1 MPYTTYQFYENTYK
15 GNKLDLEQ
23 FEELVLKASYEL
35 NAICL
40 GKIKETTLSMFNEE
54 IQMAT
59 CSLVEQIYDD
69 IQSRVN
75 GKEVASETVESW
87 HRTYVSN
94 GGNDSYS
101 SSRSKYVDGVYQY
114 LINTGLLYRGI

>member
-15 GNKLDLEQ
+15 GDKLDLEA
-23 FEELVLKASYEL
+23 FEKLVLKASYEL

-40 GKIKETTLSMFNEE
+40 GKINETTLSMYNEE

-59 CSLVEQIYDD
+59 CSLVEQIDET
-69 IQSRVN
+69 QKTN
-75 GKEVASETVESW
+75 GKEVASESVESW
-87 HRTYVSN
+87 HRTYVNSGEN
-94 GGNDSYS
+94 SSLQQKYTDS
-101 SSRSKYVDGVYQY
+101 VYNY